1 MLRILRKARLQVLE
15 NRNFTRYA
23 FYALGEVILIVLGI
37 LIALWLSDKSE
48 DYKKQ
53 QREQFYL
60 AGLREEF
67 EQSRSKL
74 QVLIKVNRETY
85 KKARS
90 IAEAIAHPDSV
101 LSEHEMSML
110 LFQAFSDDFAYNPNN
125 SVLQEMLGAGRLE
138 ILSNAGLR
146 NKLTGWNSRIER
158 IRQQETSLREQR
170 YKVLDIARSGTGSI
184 RRILEENGLAEELLG
199 MTPSPDPGTNLPLL
213 ESRQFENNVLIFILT
228 AVYTEQMHYQPL
240 LEEIQAILT
249 LIEQDLE

>member
-23 FYALGEVILIVLGI
+23 IYAVGEVILIVIGI
-37 LIALWLSDKSE
+37 LIALWLSDLSE
-48 DYKKQ
+48 EYKKRE
-53 QREQFYL
+53 REQFYL
-60 AGLREEF
+60 AGLQEEF
-67 EQSRSKL
+67 EQSRAKL
-74 QVLIKVNRETY
+74 QVLIKVNRDTY
-85 KKARS
+85 VKARS

-101 LSEHEMSML
+101 LSDAEMSRL
-110 LFQAFSDDFAYNPNN
+110 LFQAFSDDFAYNPNK
-125 SVLQEMLGAGRLE
+125 SLLQELLSAGRLE
-138 ILSNAGLR
+138 ILSNAELR

-170 YKVLDIARSGTGSI
+170 YRVLDVARSGTGSI
-184 RRILEENGLAEELLG
+184 RRIFEENGLAEGLLG

-240 LEEIQAILT
+240 LEEIQKILS
-249 LIEQDLE
+249 LIDQDRE